1 MSITLLEQTKIDIE
15 EAYENDNLI
24 KMEKETL
31 FVFGQVFHLM
41 LSVFSDRLK
50 GITFSKDGNEFDEDF
65 LSSKKNM
72 QNLLKILKCITS
84 MKLPA
89 SDLNFGK
96 LKIDVERWYN
106 ELGGEEMH
114 FEYHEQYLLTPKEA
128 AKQLNI
134 STVTLNKYV
143 KQGFEVMDTT
153 SHHKV
158 PKHAVLLW
166 QDPVYAIRMQMLAQE
181 KKLRHQT
188 PEERLKELLDEITEL
203 QNQYNVKTIS
213 EAFTK
218 YEIIDLDLLDD
229 PADFRKWADLE
240 EEKEMLMKEMIEGS

>member
-1 MSITLLEQTKIDIE
+1 MSATLFEQTKIDIE
-15 EAYENDNLI
+15 EAYEKNNLI
-24 KMEKETL
+24 KMEKESL
-31 FVFGQVFHLM
+31 FVFGQVFHMM

-50 GITFSKDGNEFDEDF
+50 GITFSKDGFDIEEAF
-65 LSSKKNM
+65 LISNKNK
-72 QNLLKILKCITS
+72 QNLLKILKCITR

-89 SDLNFGK
+89 SDLEFGK

-106 ELGGEEMH
+106 ELGGEEMY
-114 FEYHEQYLLTPKEA
+114 FEYHEEYLLTPKEA
-128 AKQLNI
+128 AKQLDV

-158 PKHAVLLW
+158 PKHSIALW
-166 QDPVYAIRMQMLAQE
+166 KDPVYVIRMQMLAQE

-188 PEERLKELLDEITEL
+188 PEERLHELLGEIGEL
-203 QNQYNVKTIS
+203 QKQYHVKTIS

-218 YEIIDLDLLDD
+218 YEIIDLDSLDD

-240 EEKEMLMKEMIEGS
+240 EEKEMLMKEMIGGS